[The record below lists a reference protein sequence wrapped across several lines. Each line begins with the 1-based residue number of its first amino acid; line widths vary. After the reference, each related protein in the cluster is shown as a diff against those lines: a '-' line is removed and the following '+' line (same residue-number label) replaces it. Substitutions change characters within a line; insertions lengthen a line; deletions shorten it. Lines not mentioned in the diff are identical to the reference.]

1 MYNILVNDLPALQKI
16 TANFLQELTDA
27 AVGKETS
34 LPFIT
39 HQLSPTPLVHEDEVF
54 QVLVIG
60 GSMCK
65 SALVQKKGDAI
76 EIKKIS
82 EKQQPPFITRF
93 DTLSFIENELDKNV
107 RILTLNFAYPL
118 TPVFEN
124 NKLDGILLA
133 GSKENTF
140 SGLIGKKI
148 CEEIEAYIKE
158 KRGQT
163 IKASAANDT
172 ICLLLSGLTEYPA
185 MSLAGGIVGT
195 GVNFALFL
203 DDKTA
208 VNLEA
213 ANFDKFVQSEEGKEI
228 DASSAYQGRALLEK
242 ETSGAYLHKHFNSIL
257 KKKNIRYHEITSTWE
272 LKKLAF
278 KNIPGASPLA
288 NELLSYSANLVACA
302 IAGITLFK
310 KTDLTFVMDGSF
322 FWGED
327 IYKDAVVNA
336 VKKLVPQH
344 SVSFAN
350 IHDNTILGAAK
361 LVA

>member
-1 MYNILVNDLPALQKI
+1 MNDLLTLQKT
-16 TANFLQELTDA
+16 TANFLQELKDA
-27 AVGKETS
+27 ALGKETS
-34 LPFIT
+34 LPFII
-39 HQLSPTPLVHEDEVF
+39 HRLSSTPIVNDNEVF

-65 SALVQKKGDAI
+65 SVLVKKKGNAI

-93 DTLSFIENELDKNV
+93 DALSFIENELDKNV
-107 RILTLNFAYPL
+107 RILALNFAYPL

-148 CEEIEAYIKE
+148 CEEIETYIKE
-158 KRGQT
+158 KRGQV
-163 IKASAANDT
+163 IEAFVANDT
-172 ICLLLSGLTEYPA
+172 ICLILSGLTEFPA
-185 MSLAGGIVGT
+185 KSLAGGIVGT

-203 DDKTA
+203 DDTTA

-228 DASSAYQGRALLEK
+228 DISSSYPGHALLEK
-242 ETSGAYLHKHFNSIL
+242 ETSGAYLYKHFNSII
-257 KKKNIRYHEITSTWE
+257 KKRNISHHEINSTWE
-272 LKKLAF
+272 LKKLAL
-278 KNIPGASPLA
+278 KKIPAVSLLA
-288 NELLSYSANLVACA
+288 HDLLFYSARLVACA
-302 IAGITLFK
+302 ISGITLFK
-310 KTDLTFVMDGSF
+310 KNDMTFVMDGSF
-322 FWGED
+322 FWGEN
-327 IYKDAVVNA
+327 IYKDAVANT
-336 VKKLVPQH
+336 VKKLVPQYK
-344 SVSFAN
+344 VSFAN
-350 IHDNTILGAAK
+350 IQDNTILGAAK